1 MINRHF
7 LKTIK
12 TNRNESGMACGG
24 NHTFL
29 RTAAGEVYGAGRNA
43 EGQLGLNDTT
53 NRQVFVGVTIPK

>member
-12 TNRNESGMACGG
+12 TNRNESGMTCGG
-24 NHTFL
+24 YHTFL
-29 RTAAGEVYGAGRNA
+29 RTTAGEVYATGQNT

-53 NRQVFVGVTIPK
+53 SRQVFVGVTIPK